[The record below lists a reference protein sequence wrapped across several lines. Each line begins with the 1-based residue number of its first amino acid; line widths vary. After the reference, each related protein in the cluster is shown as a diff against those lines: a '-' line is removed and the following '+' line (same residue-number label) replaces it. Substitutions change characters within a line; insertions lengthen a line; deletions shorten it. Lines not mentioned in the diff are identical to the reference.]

1 MNRILIIEDES
12 LIRYSLTA
20 ALNDKDTEVIAMP
33 DGKSG
38 LKALG
43 DWRFDF
49 CFLDINLPDANGLE
63 LLSMI
68 RELAP
73 KTKVVMM
80 TGSVVDQN
88 AMEKIRQ
95 QAFLFLSKP
104 FDLFRVK
111 RVLEGIGPAEENRFQ
126 QFESLEARVA
136 AERRKH
142 RREAAKFKEVSYVTL
157 APDRGPDEHR
167 AEVLDI
173 SDAGTRIRT
182 GYNLEPGSLLQ
193 FKNSVKE
200 ASGVVRWSSV
210 DKQTSRCL
218 AGVQFIEKAG

>member
-1 MNRILIIEDES
+1 MNRILIVDDEP

-43 DWRFDF
+43 DWRFDY
-49 CFLDINLPDANGLE
+49 CFLDIQLPDANGLE
-63 LLSMI
+63 LLAMM

-80 TGSVVDQN
+80 TGSIVEQN
-88 AMEKIRQ
+88 TLGRIHQ
-95 QAFLFLSKP
+95 HAFLFLPKP

-111 RVLEGIGPAEENRFQ
+111 RVLEAVGPAEENRFHE
-126 QFESLEARVA
+126 FDELEAQVA

-142 RREAAKFKEVSYVTL
+142 RREAATFKQVSYVTL
-157 APDRGPDEHR
+157 VPDRGADEHQ
-167 AEVLDI
+167 AELLDI

-182 GYNLEPGSLLQ
+182 GCSLEPGSLIR
-193 FKNSVKE
+193 FRNSVKE
-200 ASGVVRWSSV
+200 AAGVVRWSSV

-218 AGVQFIEKAG
+218 AGVQFIERTG